1 MESNQ
6 PAEEKKTVNFEQR
19 NMEKLRM
26 MQERRDRELK
36 QVEDERAKVLR
47 RQEKLK

>member
-1 MESNQ
+1 MDSNQ
-6 PAEEKKTVNFEQR
+6 PEEKKTVNFEQR
-19 NMEKLRM
+19 NMEKLRQ

-36 QVEDERAKVLR
+36 AVEDERAKVLR